1 LLNLSLDFHKS
12 KVEQPSA
19 LMSREDHHE
28 QMSFWVSPHQI
39 EIIFK
44 GADKVVFMS
53 SNYASSNTPKRSAK
67 RSRVAALLYVEA
79 GIVFALGLWLTV
91 LGFTHEEK
99 EMTPLLAEI
108 GFALAGSAGLFA
120 CARGY
125 VNGKVYGRSPTILA
139 NLIAVGVA
147 YYQIQGAFYIGA
159 AIILS
164 LALPTLYF
172 ALAIAKEEG

>member
-1 LLNLSLDFHKS
+1 MSMKS
-12 KVEQPSA
+12 S
-19 LMSREDHHE
+19 
-28 QMSFWVSPHQI
+28 
-39 EIIFK
+39 
-44 GADKVVFMS
+44 
-53 SNYASSNTPKRSAK
+53 KRS
-67 RSRVAALLYVEA
+67 SVAALLYVEA

-159 AIILS
+159 VIILS

>member
-1 LLNLSLDFHKS
+1 MLPEKS
-12 KVEQPSA
+12 
-19 LMSREDHHE
+19 
-28 QMSFWVSPHQI
+28 
-39 EIIFK
+39 
-44 GADKVVFMS
+44 
-53 SNYASSNTPKRSAK
+53 PKRSI
-67 RSRVAALLYVEA
+67 VAVLLYIESA
-79 GIVFALGLWLTV
+79 IIISLGLWLTV

-99 EMTPLLAEI
+99 EMAPLLAEI
-108 GFALAGSAGLFA
+108 GFALAGAAGLFA

-125 VNGKVYGRSPTILA
+125 ANGKVYGRSPTILA